1 MAYTRVNWQDYP
13 NTSTPINAAN
23 LNKMDAGIAALDTK
37 ITNIESDYTS
47 DQDVDDA
54 ISEALT
60 DYATKGYVN
69 TAIAG
74 ITTDA
79 VNVVKLADGTSSNP
93 TAVSFPSGY
102 ASTTFKMYILAVR
115 NTARTLQTVCIPKV
129 TLPTTEQCDY
139 SNRYDFDLYAHI
151 AKYDNLTVAACKIDD
166 GNHQCQLKVSNSYI
180 ATLYGVY

>member
-23 LNKMDAGIAALDTK
+23 LNKMDAEIATLDTK

-47 DQDVDDA
+47 EQDVDNA
-54 ISEALT
+54 ISNALT

-69 TAIAG
+69 TAISE

-79 VNVVKLADGTSSNP
+79 VNIVKLADGTTSNP
-93 TAVSFPSGY
+93 TAINFSNDY
-102 ASTTFKMYILAVR
+102 ASITFKMYILALR
-115 NTARTLQTVCIPKV
+115 NNIRTLQTVCLPRV
-129 TLPTTEQCDY
+129 TLPTTSQCDY
-139 SNRYDFDLYAHI
+139 SNQYTFDDYAHS
-151 AKYDNLTVAACKIDD
+151 AKYDALTATCKIDD
-166 GNHQCQLKVSNSYI
+166 ENHQCQLKVSNGYI